1 MGFTATYILT
11 FVLMAVFFGTSTGD
25 SLLQNRNYIKPR
37 AWIIPVLASLPLA
50 AIIYIVFVS
59 GGVLVLD
66 SLLVRYQRL
75 N

>member
-11 FVLMAVFFGTSTGD
+11 FVIMAVSFGAGTGD

-50 AIIYIVFVS
+50 AIIYIGFVS
-59 GGVLVLD
+59 GGGLD
-66 SLLVRYQRL
+66 VERL
-75 N
+75 WIR